1 MKHLVYEFI
10 NKFISEIRALS
21 LYFVFPKYRF
31 WPAKINVSRAKNLV
45 AILTDSVRIAFPI
58 VVTQRQWF
66 ESFKP
71 LMIDNFEKQT
81 FTITVLVQFR
91 LLNYQTSTILFN
103 DTCSVHSMTIQLQRL
118 IQLTGR
124 TRTTVNN
131 ILEQYL
137 FKLHL
142 KTVLLRNVF

>member
-71 LMIDNFEKQT
+71 LMIEKQT

-142 KTVLLRNVF
+142 KIVLLRNVF